1 MPHAKH
7 GCFLSVALSLSEN
20 TLAQYLDKMKH
31 DMVKSIS

>member
-20 TLAQYLDKMKH
+20 TFVQYLDKMMH
-31 DMVKSIS
+31 GMVKSIS